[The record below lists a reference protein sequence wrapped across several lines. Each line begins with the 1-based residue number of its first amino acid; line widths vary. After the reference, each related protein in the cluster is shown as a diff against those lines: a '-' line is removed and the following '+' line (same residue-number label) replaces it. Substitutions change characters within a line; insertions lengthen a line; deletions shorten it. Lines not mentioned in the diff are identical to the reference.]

1 MTDIRPRAGLA
12 GLIGAPILALALL
25 PADSKAVGAPGQ
37 SADMRILNHANV
49 RVLEREG
56 AADPVSADRSA
67 KSSGPESLRFR
78 AFGREFR
85 LTLQDNRSLVASSAS
100 KGGREDGT
108 PYRLLKGRLD
118 GQPGSWARL
127 TRIGSELQG
136 VIWDGE
142 TLYSLAPAADLAGTL
157 VQPADPAA
165 DHVLYRLEDLLVA
178 PGSMSCGVDTQPRP
192 AASAAPAYEKLV
204 AELQQSFD
212 PEAAGATLEL
222 ELSAVGDGA
231 FVESFGA
238 DSEAALLT
246 RFNIV
251 DGIFSEQ
258 VGIQI
263 RVTEIQLFQPGDPT
277 LSATEAGALL
287 DQLTD
292 LRGSSPALQATG
304 VTHLFTGTNLDGI
317 TVGIAYLDALCNSR
331 FGTGLSEAR
340 RNQTADALI
349 ATHEIGHNFGAPH
362 DGDPDEAC
370 AGTPETFIMAASGT
384 GSDQFSACS
393 IEQMQPAINSAS
405 CLSSLS
411 TVDVSVSHSPTA
423 STGLVTRPVAQTVRV
438 VNNGT
443 NSASNV
449 ILDIGIPSNLDLI
462 SNLPSVGSCAAAAG
476 GLGCSFGTLQSG
488 AEATV
493 SLSLSGDSPGSYFL
507 DSSVQADGDDTL
519 GNNTATGRVTVQAA
533 VDLAVDF
540 AGGSVN
546 LTENSTAGAALTV
559 ANSNVGPAS
568 SIALTVD
575 SPAGLAITAADPS
588 AGSCTVSAS
597 RASCQIPSLSAGAS
611 ASVSI
616 AVRAEQAGTY
626 SLTAGVSAAEPDL
639 DASDNSTSKSYN
651 VSQQAPG
658 DSGGGG
664 GGGGGGS
671 TGPAW
676 LILGALAAILR
687 RRRTA

>member
-1 MTDIRPRAGLA
+1 LA
-12 GLIGAPILALALL
+12 GLFGTLLLVLAPADSDAIGAPE
-25 PADSKAVGAPGQ
+25 PAGDI
-37 SADMRILNHANV
+37 RILNHANLRGFEWDRAV
-49 RVLEREG
+49 G
-56 AADPVSADRSA
+56 QASADRSA
-67 KSSGPESLRFR
+67 KASGQEYLGFQ
-78 AFGREFR
+78 AFGRGFR
-85 LTLQDNRSLVASSAS
+85 LTLQDNLSLVAPSARKAES
-100 KGGREDGT
+100 DGGT
-108 PYRLLKGRLD
+108 QYRLFKGQLE
-118 GQPGSWARL
+118 GQAGSWARL
-127 TRIGSELQG
+127 TLIGDQLQG

-142 TLYSLAPAADLAGTL
+142 TLYSLAPASQVAGEL

-165 DHVLYRLEDLLVA
+165 DHVLYRLDDLLVS
-178 PGSMSCGVDTQPRP
+178 PGSMSCGVAIEQKAD
-192 AASAAPAYEKLV
+192 ASAAAAYEKLV

-212 PEAAGATLEL
+212 PASLGATLEL

-231 FVESFGA
+231 FVDSFGA
-238 DSEAALLT
+238 DSEAALLS

-258 VGIQI
+258 VGVQI

-304 VTHLFTGTNLDGI
+304 VTHLFTGTDLDGI

-370 AGTPETFIMAASGT
+370 ASTPETFIMAPSGT
-384 GSDQFSACS
+384 GSNQFSACS

-405 CLSSLS
+405 CLTALS

-423 STGLVTRPVAQTVRV
+423 STGLVTQPIAQTVRV
-438 VNNGT
+438 VNGGT
-443 NSASNV
+443 NPATNV
-449 ILDIGIPSNLDLI
+449 LLDIDIPANLDLV
-462 SNLPSVGSCAAAAG
+462 SSLPSGGSCAPAAG
-476 GLGCSFGTLQSG
+476 GLSCSFGTLQPA

-493 SLSLSGDSPGSYFL
+493 SLSLRSDSPGSYFL
-507 DSSVQADGDDTL
+507 DSSVQADGDDTP
-519 GNNTATGRVTVQAA
+519 GNNTATGRVTIQVA
-533 VDLAVDF
+533 VDLAVSF
-540 AGGSVN
+540 SGGSVN
-546 LTENSTAGAALTV
+546 LTENSTASAALTV

-575 SPAGLAITAADPS
+575 SPVGLAISAANPS
-588 AGSCTVSAS
+588 AGSCTVTPS
-597 RASCQIPSLSAGAS
+597 RVSCQIPNLAAGAS
-611 ASVSI
+611 ANVSI
-616 AVRAEQAGTY
+616 GVSADQAGTY
-626 SLTAGVSAAEPDL
+626 SLTASVNAAESDL

-658 DSGGGG
+658 DGGGG
-664 GGGGGGS
+664 GGGGGATS
-671 TGPAW
+671 PAW
-676 LILGALAAILR
+676 LILGAMAVALR
-687 RRRTA
+687 RRRAA

>member
-1 MTDIRPRAGLA
+1 MTDTRPRVGWAVL
-12 GLIGAPILALALL
+12 
-25 PADSKAVGAPGQ
+25 VGALILFVAPAASEAAGSPAP
-37 SADMRILNHANV
+37 SADMRILNHENL
-49 RVLEREG
+49 RGLEWDRGTEQ
-56 AADPVSADRSA
+56 ASADRSA
-67 KSSGPESLRFR
+67 KASGPEHLGFQ
-78 AFGREFR
+78 AFGRQFR
-85 LTLQDNRSLVASSAS
+85 LTLQDNLALVASSAR
-100 KGGREDGT
+100 KDGRDGGT

-118 GQPGSWARL
+118 GQAGSWARL
-127 TRIGSELQG
+127 TQIGNQLQG

-142 TLYSLAPAADLAGTL
+142 TLYSLAPSAHLAGTL

-165 DHVLYRLEDLLVA
+165 DHVLYRLDDLLVT
-178 PGSMSCGVDTQPRP
+178 PGSMSCGVSVQQKPE
-192 AASAAPAYEKLV
+192 ASAAVAFEKLV

-212 PEAAGATLEL
+212 PAATGATLEL
-222 ELSAVGDGA
+222 ELSAVGDGS
-231 FVESFGA
+231 FVDSFGA
-238 DSEAALLT
+238 DSEAALLA

-304 VTHLFTGTNLDGI
+304 VTHLFTGTDLDGI

-384 GSDQFSACS
+384 GSNQFSACS
-393 IEQMQPAINSAS
+393 IEQMQPAINSAP
-405 CLSSLS
+405 CLSALS

-423 STGLVTRPVAQTVRV
+423 STGLATRPVAQTVRV

-449 ILDIGIPSNLDLI
+449 ILNIGIPADLNLI
-462 SNLPSVGSCAAAAG
+462 SSLPSPGSCAPAAG
-476 GLGCSFGTLQSG
+476 GLSCSFGTLQPA

-493 SLSLSGDSPGSYFL
+493 SLSLNGDSPGSYFL
-507 DSSVQADGDDTL
+507 DSSVQADGDDTPA
-519 GNNTATGRVTVQAA
+519 NNTATGRITVLAA
-533 VDLAVDF
+533 VDLSVDF
-540 AGGSVN
+540 SGGSVN
-546 LTENSTAGAALTV
+546 LTENSTASAALNI

-568 SIALTVD
+568 SVALTVD
-575 SPAGLAITAADPS
+575 SPVGLAITAADPS
-588 AGSCTVSAS
+588 AGSCTVTAS
-597 RASCQIPSLSAGAS
+597 RLSCQIPSLAAGAS
-611 ASVSI
+611 ANVSI
-616 AVRAEQAGTY
+616 GVSADQAGTY
-626 SLTAGVSAAEPDL
+626 SLAASVNAAEPDL

-651 VSQQAPG
+651 VSQQAPA
-658 DSGGGG
+658 GGGG
-664 GGGGGGS
+664 GGGGATS
-671 TGPAW
+671 PAW
-676 LILGALAAILR
+676 LILGAMAAMLR
-687 RRRTA
+687 RRRAA

>member
-1 MTDIRPRAGLA
+1 MTDTRPRAGLA
-12 GLIGAPILALALL
+12 GLFGALLLALAPADSDAIGAPGPSGDI
-25 PADSKAVGAPGQ
+25 
-37 SADMRILNHANV
+37 RILNHANL
-49 RVLEREG
+49 RGLAQDT
-56 AADPVSADRSA
+56 AADQVSADRSA
-67 KSSGPESLRFR
+67 KASGPEYLGFQ

-85 LTLQDNRSLVASSAS
+85 LSLQDNAALVAPSAR
-100 KGGREDGT
+100 KGGLDGGT
-108 PYRLLKGRLD
+108 PYRLLKGRLE

-127 TRIGSELQG
+127 TRIGNQLQG

-142 TLYSLAPAADLAGTL
+142 TLYSLAPSAQVADAL

-165 DHVLYRLEDLLVA
+165 DHVLYRLDDLLVA
-178 PGSMSCGVDTQPRP
+178 PGSMSCGVSKENRP
-192 AASAAPAYEKLV
+192 DSSAAVAYDKLV

-212 PEAAGATLEL
+212 PAAMGASLEL

-231 FVESFGA
+231 FVDSFGA

-258 VGIQI
+258 VGVQI

-304 VTHLFTGTNLDGI
+304 VTHLFTGTDLDGI

-370 AGTPETFIMAASGT
+370 ASTPETFIMAPSGT
-384 GSDQFSACS
+384 GSDRFSACS
-393 IEQMQPAINSAS
+393 IQQMQPAINSAS
-405 CLSSLS
+405 CLSALS
-411 TVDVSVSHSPTA
+411 TVDASVSHSPTA

-438 VNNGT
+438 VNGGT
-443 NSASNV
+443 NTATNV
-449 ILDIGIPSNLDLI
+449 LLDIAIPAELDLI
-462 SNLPSVGSCAAAAG
+462 SNLPSVGSCAPAAG
-476 GLGCSFGTLQSG
+476 GLSCSFGTLQPA

-493 SLSLSGDSPGSYFL
+493 SLSLNGDSPGSYFL
-507 DSSVQADGDDTL
+507 DSSVQADGDDTP
-519 GNNTATGRVTVQAA
+519 GNNTATGRVTIQAA
-533 VDLAVDF
+533 VDLALSF
-540 AGGSVN
+540 SGGSVN
-546 LTENSTAGAALTV
+546 LTENSTASAALTV

-575 SPAGLAITAADPS
+575 SPVGLAITAANPS
-588 AGSCTVSAS
+588 AGSCNVTAS
-597 RASCQIPSLSAGAS
+597 RLSCQIPSLAAGAS

-616 AVRAEQAGTY
+616 GVSADQAGTY
-626 SLTAGVSAAEPDL
+626 SLTAGVNSAEPDL
-639 DASDNSTSKSYN
+639 DPSDNSTSKSYN

-658 DSGGGG
+658 DGGGG
-664 GGGGGGS
+664 GGGGGATS
-671 TGPAW
+671 PAW
-676 LILGALAAILR
+676 LILAAMAAALR
-687 RRRTA
+687 RRRAA